1 MLEGATRDHLIQP
14 SVEQDATGDDL
25 STLSS
30 CIVIG
35 LIGTTGGHL
44 VQLSVQAVI
53 PCAGYL

>member
-1 MLEGATRDHLIQP
+1 MLEGATRDHLVQP

-44 VQLSVQAVI
+44 VQLPVQAVI
-53 PCAGYL
+53 P